1 MRFLL
6 FVEGQTE
13 KYALRDFLKRWLDPK
28 LESRVGIDVILFE
41 GCGPY
46 YSSIAKRVNFILSG
60 KPAADVIAAIGLVDL
75 YGPEIYPQHL
85 KGARE
90 RYTWAKEHLERK
102 VDHPKFRQH
111 FAVHE
116 TEAWVLSQPDILPI
130 AVRKALPG
138 KCSHPETVNFDQP
151 PSKLLTRLYREKL
164 KRRFSK
170 TIDGPDPF
178 QSLSP
183 DRAYEKCPALKAL
196 LDDML
201 SLAQEALR

>member
-6 FVEGQTE
+6 FVEGHTE

-41 GCGPY
+41 GYGPY
-46 YSSIAKRVNFILSG
+46 YSTIAKRVNFILAG

-75 YGPEIYPQHL
+75 HGPEIYPQHL
-85 KGARE
+85 KEARE

-116 TEAWVLSQPDILPI
+116 TEAWILSQPEVLPL

-138 KCSHPETVNFDQP
+138 KCSRPETVNFDQP
-151 PSKLLTRLYREKL
+151 PAELLTRLYREKL
-164 KRRFSK
+164 KRKFKKTGDGANLFSE
-170 TIDGPDPF
+170 
-178 QSLSP
+178 LSP
-183 DRAYEKCPALKAL
+183 QNAYEKCPALRAL

-201 SLAQEALR
+201 SLAQQALR

>member
-1 MRFLL
+1 LRFLL

-28 LESRVGIDVILFE
+28 LGSRVGIDVILFE

-46 YSSIAKRVNFILSG
+46 YSEIAKRVNFILSG

-75 YGPEIYPQHL
+75 HGPEIYPQHL
-85 KGARE
+85 KEARE
-90 RYTWAKEHLERK
+90 RYIWAKEHLERK

-116 TEAWVLSQPDILPI
+116 TEAWVLSQPEILPP

-138 KCSHPETVNFDQP
+138 KCSRPETVNFDQP
-151 PSKLLTRLYREKL
+151 PSKLLTRFYREKL

-170 TIDGPDPF
+170 TVDGANLF
-178 QSLSP
+178 SALSP
-183 DRAYEKCPALKAL
+183 QSAYEKCLALKAL

-201 SLAQEALR
+201 RLAQEALG

>member
-41 GCGPY
+41 GYGSY
-46 YSSIAKRVNFILSG
+46 YSKFQASSLILSG
-60 KPAADVIAAIGLVDL
+60 KPGADVIAAIGLLDL

-85 KGARE
+85 KEARE
-90 RYTWAKEHLERK
+90 RYAWAKEHLEHK

-116 TEAWVLSQPDILPI
+116 IEAWILSQTEILPP

-138 KCSHPETVNFDQP
+138 KCSRPETVNFDQP
-151 PSKLLTRLYREKL
+151 PSKLLIPPLPRE
-164 KRRFSK
+164 
-170 TIDGPDPF
+170 
-178 QSLSP
+178 
-183 DRAYEKCPALKAL
+183 
-196 LDDML
+196 
-201 SLAQEALR
+201 AQETVQ